1 MPAFDQQ
8 LGSAAVD
15 VAWRFDAYSSYGQN
29 RATALRALRRRAPGY
44 DNDRCER
51 AFEAAL
57 QLCRNCKRVV
67 AENREHIN
75 YRGNGD
81 LSPFRRHLSPHL
93 REFGERE
100 VDGMTAMVIYYF
112 HLR

>member
-29 RATALRALRRRAPGY
+29 KATALKALRRRAPGY
-44 DNDRCER
+44 DNDLCER

-57 QLCRNCKRVV
+57 QLCKDCMRVV
-67 AENREHIN
+67 AENKQHIN
-75 YRGNGD
+75 YSGNSD
-81 LSPFRRHLSPHL
+81 MLPFRTHLSSHV